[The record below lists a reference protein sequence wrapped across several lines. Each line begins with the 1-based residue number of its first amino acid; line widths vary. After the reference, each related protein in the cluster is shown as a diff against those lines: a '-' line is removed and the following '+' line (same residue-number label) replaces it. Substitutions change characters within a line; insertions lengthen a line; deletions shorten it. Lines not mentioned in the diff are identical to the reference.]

1 MNLLPF
7 SFFAGVLTILA
18 PCVLPLLPV
27 IIGGSVTENEKN
39 NRRAYIITA
48 ALSVSIILFTLLL
61 KFSTAFITIPPI
73 FWKIFSGS
81 IVLFFGITLLF
92 PNLWKSIGAKCG
104 LNNSNTLLQKS
115 SQKKGIWGEILMGAS
130 LGPVFASCSP
140 TYFLIVGT
148 VLPQSFSVG
157 LLNLVAYALGLSS
170 VMLLIAIFGGKI
182 IKKLKGAANP
192 NGWFKK
198 VLGTLFII
206 VGLAVMTGLD
216 KKLEGVILQSAGSSQ
231 LLEFE
236 QNLIKDFE

>member
-27 IIGGSVTENEKN
+27 IIGGSITDKN
-39 NRRAYIITA
+39 KYRPYIITA
-48 ALSVSIILFTLLL
+48 SLSVSIILFTLLL

-92 PNLWKSIGAKCG
+92 PNLWKKIGMLFG
-104 LNNSNTLLQKS
+104 LEKSNTLLQKS
-115 SQKKGIWGEILMGAS
+115 SQKKGVWGEIFMGAS

-148 VLPQSFSVG
+148 VLPQSFGVG
-157 LLNLVAYALGLSS
+157 LLNLIAYSLGLSV
-170 VMLLIAIFGGKI
+170 VMLAIAIFGGKL
-182 IKKLKGAANP
+182 IKKLKGASNP

-198 VLGTLFII
+198 VLGIIFIL
-206 VGLAVMTGLD
+206 VGAAVITGFD
-216 KKLEGVILQSAGSSQ
+216 KKIESVILQSAGSNQ

-236 QNLIKDFE
+236 QNLIKDFQ